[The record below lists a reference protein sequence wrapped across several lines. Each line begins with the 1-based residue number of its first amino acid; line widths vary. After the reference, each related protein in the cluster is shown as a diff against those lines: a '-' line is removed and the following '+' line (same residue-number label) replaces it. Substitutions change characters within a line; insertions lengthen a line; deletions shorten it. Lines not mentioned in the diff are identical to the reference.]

1 MSEQPAFD
9 PVRNLVNQIRKSRG
23 LPSVEGS
30 EDNGAP
36 KCPVC
41 GGTGWEWLGYDKQL
55 YSWVKACS
63 CSAVANAKR
72 RIAQSGLS
80 ELLASCT
87 FDSFQTRELF
97 QKELARTA
105 AAYVNAVTSKAQTE
119 KPWLYVGG
127 QPGCGKTHI
136 CTAVCGK
143 LLEAGFDVVYMV
155 WTTEAR
161 RLKALVNDAA
171 FDSAILPFVGSTV
184 LYIDDL
190 FKQGPGVKPSDA
202 DIRIA
207 FEILNARTNQNK
219 ATIISSERM
228 VNELVELDEGTI
240 SRVIQRAKGYTLSI
254 ARDQSKNFR
263 LGA

>member
-1 MSEQPAFD
+1 MSEQPIFD
-9 PVRNLVNQIRKSRG
+9 PVRALVNKIRQNRG
-23 LPSVEGS
+23 LSAIESVNETA
-30 EDNGAP
+30 D

-41 GGTGWEWLGYDKQL
+41 GGTGWEWLGFDRDL

-63 CSAVANAKR
+63 CSAVDNAKR
-72 RIAQSGLS
+72 RIVQSGLS
-80 ELLASCT
+80 ELLVSYT
-87 FDSFQTRELF
+87 FDSFRTHEPY
-97 QKELARTA
+97 QKEIVRMA
-105 AAYVNAVTSKAQTE
+105 AAYVAAVTSPSQAN
-119 KPWLYVGG
+119 KPWFYIGG

-143 LLEAGFDVVYMV
+143 LLDSGFDVVYMV

-161 RLKALVNDAA
+161 RLKSLVNDPS
-171 FDSAILPFVGSTV
+171 FDSAILPYIGATI

-228 VNELVELDEGTI
+228 INELIELDEGTI

-254 ARDQSKNFR
+254 ARDQKKNFR